1 MYVYIMIDLMERTTY
16 KIGISKHPK
25 KRVMQLQTGN

>member
-1 MYVYIMIDLMERTTY
+1 MIDLMERTTY